1 MFPAIQLL
9 LIGTKWLLSM
19 EKNVEKR
26 RKEKTAVLTSPPGDI
41 IEDTVL
47 LYDRLKYD
55 PFSLLNVW

>member
-1 MFPAIQLL
+1 
-9 LIGTKWLLSM
+9 M

-26 RKEKTAVLTSPPGDI
+26 REEKTAGLTSPPGDI